1 MKIQVISD
9 LHLEH
14 GAPFKFIKAE
24 GADVLVLAGD
34 IDSFDLALP
43 FIKECASILP
53 TIMILGNHE
62 PMGHSIEE
70 TVDFWE
76 SVNIDNF
83 HFLNNKTVEI
93 NGVHFIGSTLWSDL
107 SADPI
112 NSFSITKTVADFK
125 MIWDKDHINNVSI
138 SDLQREH
145 DVAKSFIIN
154 ELHKGYDKIV
164 VVTHHLPTYQSI
176 SPKYINSSMNAAFV
190 TNMDHII
197 SSYSYDIDLWI
208 HGHTHDC
215 FDYMIT
221 PQTRVVCNPR
231 GYPHEQNGFEPL
243 KVVEI

>member
-14 GAPFKFIKAE
+14 GAPFNFVKAE

-34 IDSFDLALP
+34 IDSFDGALS
-43 FIKECASILP
+43 FVKQCASMLP

-70 TVDFWE
+70 TVAFWE

-83 HFLNNKTVEI
+83 HFLNNRTVEI

-107 SADPI
+107 NADPV
-112 NSFSITKTVADFK
+112 NSFAITKVVADFK
-125 MIWDKDHINNVSI
+125 MIWNKDYTNKVSI

-145 DVAKSFIIN
+145 DIAKSFILN
-154 ELHKGYDKIV
+154 ELAKGYEKAV
-164 VVTHHLPTYQSI
+164 VITHHLPTYQSI
-176 SPKYINSSMNAAFV
+176 SHKYANSTMNAAFA
-190 TNMDHII
+190 TNMDYVF
-197 SSYSYDIDLWI
+197 SSYAYDMKLWI

-231 GYPHEQNGFEPL
+231 GYPNEYNGFDPL